1 MTATALPAPSVI
13 TRAGATPPS
22 AVATDAVNGN
32 TFLNDGHTW
41 LEVTNTDTSTHTLTI
56 HLAQL
61 VDGQAAISIVKTLT
75 ASAVKRYAK
84 FPVARYGSKVLITVD
99 SALLHVATFR
109 EG

>member
-1 MTATALPAPSVI
+1 MTATALPVPTVI

-22 AVATDAVNGN
+22 LTATDATNGN

-41 LEVTNTDTSTHTLTI
+41 LEVNNTDSSTHTLTI

-61 VDGQAAISIVKTLT
+61 VDGQPAASLVKTLT
-75 ASAVKRYAK
+75 AGATKRYAK
-84 FPVARYGSKVLITVD
+84 FPVPQYGSKVLLTVD
-99 SALLHVATFR
+99 SALLHVATTR

>member
-1 MTATALPAPSVI
+1 MTATPLPAPTVI

-32 TFLNDGHTW
+32 TFLNDGHTF
-41 LEVTNTDTSTHTLTI
+41 LDVTNTDTSTHTLTI

-61 VDGQAAISIVKTLT
+61 VDGQSAASFVRTLT
-75 ASAVKRYAK
+75 ASASKRYAK
-84 FPVARYGSKVLITVD
+84 FPVKEYGAAVLITVD
-99 SALLHVATFR
+99 SALLHAVAFR

>member
-1 MTATALPAPSVI
+1 MTTTALAAPTII
-13 TRAGATPPS
+13 TRAGATPP
-22 AVATDAVNGN
+22 ALVASDAVNGN

-41 LEVTNTDTSTHTLTI
+41 LEVTNTDSSTHTLTI

-61 VDGQAAISIVKTLT
+61 VDGQSAASFVKTLT
-75 ASAVKRYAK
+75 AGTTKRYAR
-84 FPVARYGSKVLITVD
+84 FPIMQYGAKVLITVD